1 MTTYTT
7 NIGENS
13 KDQATFTNPFTNVMY
28 RRGNLQVRVEPD
40 ELTGDKA
47 MAVMEDQMAVI
58 PATTHHDFP
67 AIIDPTHIAI
77 GPFISALGD
86 NLFFDAVLGVG
97 TSAVFGYN
105 HPAIFPKLQK
115 LGSILPGFMGAGTDY
130 FFNSRHGA
138 PVAQDLARLM
148 TDMARTAY
156 GTEYRMN
163 FANAGTEAN
172 ENALKVAMF
181 NKFRQ
186 IKKILNDEQYG
197 SMCEQLG
204 IKAIEMPRDSV
215 WSNYPFYLLA
225 FKGAFHG
232 RTATSNTLSLSK
244 RRQKEGYQA
253 VPYVVHVPYGKAIDF
268 DEVIDATP
276 IQELIEEKRLKSV
289 MDSGKIPADLLSAII
304 IEPIQGEGGYIIP
317 SREFLASLDSFL
329 DKYRSRGL
337 CLISDEVQT
346 GLFRTGKFTGMQ
358 NWYEDHP
365 NLKPDIMSFAKP
377 LHVGGVLIQS
387 RLLEDWPPGK
397 FSGTW
402 AEGNLLGIA
411 VAVYTLEELKN
422 TDPCLGRS
430 YPENCIEAGKYLRQ
444 AISGMGER
452 LEKKFPGTGAVSNVR
467 GLGQMN
473 AFDLPSHDL
482 VNQAVH
488 ESFLHGLHIL
498 GTGER
503 SIRVFGTVD
512 QRSREADIL
521 VKILED
527 VLEQVLSHSK
537 KEPAASLS

>member
-13 KDQATFTNPFTNVMY
+13 KDQATFTNPFTSAIY
-28 RRGNLQVRVEPD
+28 RRGSLQVKVDPA
-40 ELTGDKA
+40 ELAGEKA
-47 MAVMEDQMAVI
+47 VSVMEDQMAVI

-97 TSAVFGYN
+97 TNAVFGYN

-115 LGSILPGFMGAGTDY
+115 LGSIIPGFMGAGTDY

-197 SMCEQLG
+197 NMCEQLG
-204 IKAIEMPRDSV
+204 IKTIEMPRDSV

-253 VPYVVHVPYGKAIDF
+253 VPYVVHVPYGNAIDF
-268 DEVIDATP
+268 DEFIDATP
-276 IQELIEEKRLKSV
+276 LQELIKEKRLKSV
-289 MDSGKIPADLLSAII
+289 MDSGKIPADLLSAVIV
-304 IEPIQGEGGYIIP
+304 EPVQGEGGYIIP
-317 SREFLASLDSFL
+317 SPEFLASLDSFL
-329 DKYRSRGL
+329 GKYRSRGL
-337 CLISDEVQT
+337 CLIADEVQT

-444 AISGMGER
+444 ALSEMGDR

-503 SIRVFGTVD
+503 SIRIFGTVD

-527 VLEQVLSHSK
+527 VIDIVLSRSRNL
-537 KEPAASLS
+537 EAAAIG